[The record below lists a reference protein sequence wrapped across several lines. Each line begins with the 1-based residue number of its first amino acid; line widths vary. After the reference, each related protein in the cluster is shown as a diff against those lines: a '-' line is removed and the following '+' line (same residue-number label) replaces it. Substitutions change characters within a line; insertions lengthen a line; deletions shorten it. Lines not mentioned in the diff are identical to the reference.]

1 VEKIS
6 GIIPGSARVT
16 SVDAKDSTPVRP
28 GTPAFGRRDGVSV
41 LKEKEAAK
49 AKEKIERDQMKAESA
64 TAKTASAAPDAND
77 WKAKDSARAELAAQ
91 VTDKFFNRGPKPEA
105 KEPEPEQEGVQEM
118 NTAPRE
124 RERFN
129 SGAANEVASKGTPM
143 KIDDFG
149 NSLRAAAMRP
159 VDSFGHEEQ
168 DEEIASMPRL
178 KQPEGLYPKGS
189 FIDRTA

>member
-6 GIIPGSARVT
+6 GIIPGSLRVT
-16 SVDAKDSTPVRP
+16 SVDAKDSTSVRP
-28 GTPAFGRRDGVSV
+28 GTPSFGRRDGVSV

-49 AKEKIERDQMKAESA
+49 AKAQEKDRMKAESA
-64 TAKTASAAPDAND
+64 ATKAVSAQPDAND

-91 VTDKFFNRGPKPEA
+91 VTDKFFSHGPKPEA

-118 NTAPRE
+118 NTTPRE
-124 RERFN
+124 RDRFN
-129 SGAANEVASKGTPM
+129 NGAANDVASKSAAM
-143 KIDDFG
+143 KTDDFG

-159 VDSFGHEEQ
+159 VELFGHEEQ
-168 DEEIASMPRL
+168 EEEIGSMPRL